1 MESFDRLSNLNKTS
15 TKWKIK
21 VRVIRMWANMTL
33 ETNSWKGYNL
43 ILLDDDDNHVHA
55 FAYHNIWNGFTMK
68 IMEGGVYVFYQFA
81 VKDPVGNLK
90 SVQSTLCIKFTG
102 STTVRTADDDG
113 MIPSQKFEF
122 LDLGDLFIEA
132 NKYLPQQQP
141 EFAISLE
148 YEGLNKLSTKCGDR
162 DIVKFRICD
171 SSNAHKVTIWGD
183 LVVSFNDKMAGNP
196 KKPIIAIITSTKVT
210 TFMSYVQIGTLPST
224 HLYINLDDES
234 VIDMRKRLLEE
245 GYIMKRDKLF
255 QAKQIELVPTLFEKL
270 SLKDLKKNLT
280 YDHLK
285 VLPLYNFQKRRV
297 FGTSVAKVVSDYDK
311 DPSKSFPEVIKSLVG
326 RLISVELGLKK
337 SNVVEDNNLFY
348 AEDLYELTMN
358 SSTPSKSPI
367 MSEDYSINMGFEYYE
382 GDDVNGTP
390 GSAKHVT
397 KKMKKK
403 VKMHLHLL
411 SQDESY
417 INCIEN
423 GPHIP
428 HKVATA
434 ATATVAVGQ
443 SILKPRAEWTIEDME
458 EIRKDKRAM
467 NILFNGLD
475 QDMFDN
481 VINCQTAK
489 EVWDTVQIICEGTEQ
504 DELLEKG
511 KRKGGTVALVADC
524 EKMEARNEEK
534 TMPSLKVGT
543 SKSESSKGKEQVA
556 EDEDNSSQD
565 ESDDIEEHLA
575 FLSRRFTKMKFR
587 ENTKFS
593 KPNKNMVDKSKFKC
607 YNCGISGHFASECR
621 KPNSEKKKFEQ
632 VDYKKK
638 YFDLLKQKER
648 AFLTQDDWAADGAN
662 EDDDV
667 EYVNLALMAN
677 SDENETSSSSNQ
689 VITTDL
695 SQLSKHECNEAIND
709 MTNELYHLRVSLKSL
724 AKENTRIKENN
735 LFLSDRNVV
744 LEDQDAWKKN
754 KKKLEL
760 IDGLSTDVE
769 STDDE
774 SYPLKEE
781 KEHPLKAHQLK
792 QASSFKNKNLNKK
805 NDSTLKNF
813 VKEGASTSRDVS
825 KVNIG
830 HMTLDQLKDRLK
842 LVEDKKETKRKSKR
856 NGKVG
861 INKHNNYTPDRYAP
875 RKSCVHCKSVNH
887 LSDNCKS
894 VKNDPMPSNPS
905 IPNMSMSSLHAMPVM
920 SHQNPHEHFTNMP
933 YINNPYFTA
942 FSMPQ
947 MPYSMPMWN
956 NMLAQHMPYQI
967 QSNVLN
973 DSVTN
978 PTLQPTTSETKVDP
992 KLPKSKDAGGMKS
1005 RKKTNKGGPKETW
1018 VPKLT

>member
-1 MESFDRLSNLNKTS
+1 MSKKDIGIKIPNLE
-15 TKWKIK
+15 
-21 VRVIRMWANMTL
+21 R
-33 ETNSWKGYNL
+33 
-43 ILLDDDDNHVHA
+43 DN
-55 FAYHNIWNGFTMK
+55 YHHW
-68 IMEGGVYVFYQFA
+68 
-81 VKDPVGNLK
+81 
-90 SVQSTLCIKFTG
+90 
-102 STTVRTADDDG
+102 
-113 MIPSQKFEF
+113 
-122 LDLGDLFIEA
+122 
-132 NKYLPQQQP
+132 
-141 EFAISLE
+141 
-148 YEGLNKLSTKCGDR
+148 
-162 DIVKFRICD
+162 
-171 SSNAHKVTIWGD
+171 
-183 LVVSFNDKMAGNP
+183 
-196 KKPIIAIITSTKVT
+196 
-210 TFMSYVQIGTLPST
+210 
-224 HLYINLDDES
+224 
-234 VIDMRKRLLEE
+234 
-245 GYIMKRDKLF
+245 
-255 QAKQIELVPTLFEKL
+255 
-270 SLKDLKKNLT
+270 
-280 YDHLK
+280 
-285 VLPLYNFQKRRV
+285 
-297 FGTSVAKVVSDYDK
+297 
-311 DPSKSFPEVIKSLVG
+311 
-326 RLISVELGLKK
+326 
-337 SNVVEDNNLFY
+337 
-348 AEDLYELTMN
+348 
-358 SSTPSKSPI
+358 
-367 MSEDYSINMGFEYYE
+367 
-382 GDDVNGTP
+382 
-390 GSAKHVT
+390 
-397 KKMKKK
+397 K

-443 SILKPRAEWTIEDME
+443 SIPKPKAEWTVEDIEE
-458 EIRKDKRAM
+458 VHKDKKAM

-475 QDMFDN
+475 QDMFGN
-481 VINCQTAK
+481 IINSQTAK
-489 EVWDTVQIICEGTEQ
+489 EIWDTVQLICEGTEQVRENKIQLLIQQYEYFHFEEGESLNDTFNRFQKLLNGLKLYGRMYQVKDSNLKFLRSLPKEWKPMTVSLRNSQDYKDFTLERLYGILKTYELEMEQ

-511 KRKGGTVALVADC
+511 KRKGGSVALVADS
-524 EKMEARNEEK
+524 EKVEARNEEK
-534 TMPSLKVGT
+534 TMPSLKIGT
-543 SKSESSKGKEQVA
+543 SKSESSKGKEQVT

-565 ESDDIEEHLA
+565 ESDDIDEHLA
-575 FLSRRFTKMKFR
+575 FLSRRFAKMKFKK
-587 ENTKFS
+587 NTKFT

-632 VDYKKK
+632 VDYKRK

-648 AFLTQDDWAADGAN
+648 AFLTQDDWAADGVN
-662 EDDDV
+662 KDDDV

-677 SDENETSSSSNQ
+677 SDKNETSSSSNQ

-709 MTNELYHLRVSLKSL
+709 MSNELYHLCVSLKSL

-735 LFLSDRNVV
+735 VFLSDRNAV
-744 LEDQDAWKKN
+744 LESQVIELEKIKLKCLTVESELEEAVKKVEILSKQLESEQEVIKAWKTSRDVGVQIAKVQGIESFCEDAWTKN

-792 QASSFKNKNLNKK
+792 QASSFKNKK

-813 VKEGASTSRDVS
+813 VREGASTSRDVS

-894 VKNDPMPSNPS
+894 VKNAPMPSNPS
-905 IPNMSMSSLHAMPVM
+905 MPNMSMSPLHAMPVM
-920 SHQNPHEHFTNMP
+920 SHQNPHAHFANMP

-947 MPYSMPMWN
+947 MPYNMPIWN
-956 NMLAQHMPYQI
+956 NMFAQPMPYQI

-978 PTLQPTTSETKVDP
+978 PTLQPTTSKTKVDP

-1005 RKKTNKGGPKETW
+1005 RKKTNKAGPKETW
-1018 VPKLT
+1018 VPKST